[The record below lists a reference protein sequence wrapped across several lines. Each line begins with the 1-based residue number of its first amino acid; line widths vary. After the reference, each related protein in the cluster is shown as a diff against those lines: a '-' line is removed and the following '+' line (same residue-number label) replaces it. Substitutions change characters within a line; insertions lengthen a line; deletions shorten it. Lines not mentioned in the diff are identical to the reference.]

1 VWIVTNDRPG
11 EEKDEMHIVSVG
23 ITDGV
28 STEVRD
34 PTLPLGTRVVTDE
47 TDVSEPTKKRRLF

>member
-1 VWIVTNDRPG
+1 VR
-11 EEKDEMHIVSVG
+11 IVSVG

-34 PTLPLGTRVVTDE
+34 PALPIGTRVVTDE
-47 TDVSEPTKKRRLF
+47 TDASEPTKKRRLF